1 MIDVEYIVGSGD
13 SGPWYDRLS
22 DEHAKCLVDV
32 IDAVRIAKVPVRP
45 VARRLIAEMG
55 LKISERQVADYITK
69 GVRNG
74 R

>member
-1 MIDVEYIVGSGD
+1 MIDIEYIVGTGD

-22 DEHAKCLVDV
+22 AEHAKCLADV

-55 LKISERQVADYITK
+55 LEIGERQVAEYITK
-69 GVRNG
+69 GVKSG